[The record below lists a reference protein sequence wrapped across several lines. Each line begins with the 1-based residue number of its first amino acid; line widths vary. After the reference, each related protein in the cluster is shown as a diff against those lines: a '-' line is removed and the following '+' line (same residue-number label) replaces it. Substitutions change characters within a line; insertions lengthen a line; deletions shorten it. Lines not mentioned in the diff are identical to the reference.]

1 MLYTYIPTLWLMADF
16 LRLAPYIINN
26 QAELR

>member
-1 MLYTYIPTLWLMADF
+1 MLYTYISSLWLMADF
-16 LRLAPYIINN
+16 LRFAPYILNN